1 MTAITVVTTTYNRRA
16 LLERCYQ
23 SLLEQSSRDFDW
35 LIVDDGS
42 TDTTTDA
49 VALWQTEA
57 DFAIRLIHKS
67 NGGKHTALN
76 RAFASDLGDY
86 VLLLDSDDL
95 LAREGIQRV
104 MDALQSV
111 RDGLPAGLIG
121 HTHDLVT
128 GRVVGLPLPS
138 NVGLTT
144 GRELRERHGVTG
156 DTLRV
161 YRADL
166 LAHFAF
172 PEFAGERFM
181 PENVLFDEIDA
192 HHRVVV
198 THEVIHLCDY
208 QDDGLSSN
216 IQRHRA
222 LSHQGFAAGLEST
235 AWISRRPRWIVEYTL
250 KYQVWSRVFRGD
262 YGRKG
267 FRRRIAFWL
276 CLPVA
281 ATLHRLRR
289 PSFIF
294 QTLEWRQSPSA
305 SDAPG

>member
-1 MTAITVVTTTYNRRA
+1 MTAITVVTTTFNRRT
-16 LLERCYQ
+16 LLERCYR
-23 SLLEQSSRDFDW
+23 SLLEQSSQDFDW
-35 LIVDDGS
+35 LIIDDGS
-42 TDTTTDA
+42 TDATADA
-49 VALWQTEA
+49 VALWQIEA
-57 DFAIRLIHKS
+57 SFTIRLIRKS

-76 RAFASDLGDY
+76 RAFAEPLGEY

-95 LAREGIQRV
+95 LDRDGIQRILK
-104 MDALQSV
+104 ALRRS
-111 RDGLPAGLIG
+111 DIAHPAGLIG
-121 HTHDLVT
+121 NRHDLNT
-128 GRVVGLPLPS
+128 GQVIGRPIPAGV
-138 NVGLTT
+138 NLTT
-144 GRELRERHGVTG
+144 GRDLRERYGVTG
-156 DTLRV
+156 DTLRL
-161 YRADL
+161 YRSDL
-166 LAHFAF
+166 LAGFEF

-192 HHRVVV
+192 HNRVLV
-198 THEVIHLCDY
+198 TREVTYLCHY
-208 QDDGLSSN
+208 QSDGLSSN

-222 LSHQGFAAGLEST
+222 LSHRGFAAALEST

-250 KYQVWSRVFRGD
+250 KYQVWNRVFRGD

-289 PSFIF
+289 PAFIF

-305 SDAPG
+305 SDALN